1 MLDPEL
7 LVCEELDSDVRLPE
21 ALDSVLVGTS
31 EDAVLDPDVTLP
43 EPLDSETIVEVKDA
57 VEPDPV
63 LVE

>member
-1 MLDPEL
+1 VLDPEL
-7 LVCEELDSDVRLPE
+7 PVCEEVASDVRLPE

-31 EDAVLDPDVTLP
+31 EDAVPDSDVTPP
-43 EPLDSETIVEVKDA
+43 EPLDSEIIVEVKDP